1 MRLPALIR
9 MGAVRHAVAALALCA
24 MALPASA
31 EIVVVV
37 SAASPITR
45 LSDNEIAD
53 VFLGK
58 LARLPGGTTVQ
69 PLDQSEGRPARDE
82 FYMKLTGKSPAQ
94 VKAFWSKLIFTG
106 RGRPPRAVASD
117 AEVIRALR
125 ENPAAIGYVQ
135 RSSVDSSSRILR

>member
-1 MRLPALIR
+1 MKPSWMKKKKNICLLLL
-9 MGAVRHAVAALALCA
+9 AAGLAPQL
-24 MALPASA
+24 ASA

-37 SAASPITR
+37 SASSPITK
-45 LSDNEIAD
+45 LSDNQIAD

-69 PLDQSEGRPARDE
+69 PLDQAEGRAARDE

-106 RGRPPRAVASD
+106 RGRPPRAFATD
-117 AEVIRALR
+117 ADVIRALR
-125 ENPAAIGYVQ
+125 ENPGAIGYVQ